1 MFVVVCKALNAQILG
16 RLRLSLGYL
25 LSGLYYVGVKDTL
38 IGMNNF
44 YFCSASLKL

>member
-25 LSGLYYVGVKDTL
+25 LSGLYYVGVKDIL

-44 YFCSASLKL
+44 FCSASLKL